1 MKTVLFALNCSYI
14 HTNLAVR
21 CLKAVLQSAGSD
33 VIIIER
39 SLKDKRD
46 AVLYDL
52 YAENAVLY
60 GFSAYIWN
68 INELYR
74 YASALKILRPNCKIV
89 FGGPEVSFEEESF
102 FSNHPYIDYLI
113 RGEGEDAIVNLYKYG
128 SDKRIIDGSIYKNFK
143 ESGIMYDTAPLG
155 TRSVP
160 YGSIVYYE
168 SSRGCP
174 YNCAFCLSSLSD
186 GIRAKT
192 AEETLSGLR
201 QFENLSDDIKIVKF
215 VDRTF
220 NFNRERANVIWR
232 ALMSN
237 EYRLRYH
244 FEICAELLDD
254 ESIDILSKMPK
265 GKIQLEIG
273 IQSTNRATLEACKR
287 GSNISLVLE
296 NTGRL
301 FKNGNIH
308 IHCDLIAGLPYE
320 SYNRFVESYDEVHS
334 RCDML
339 QLGFLKLLPGS
350 GLRTD
355 SERYGIVYNQ
365 NPPYTILYNNYISY
379 EELYRLQ
386 IIAAISERCR
396 SGGFEN
402 TMHFLFKNVSS
413 PFKFYEGIA
422 TAYEADFSSISQN
435 KIRELLYLYAGNF
448 VDPVMLSAFMR
459 FDYLLHETGRY
470 PSYLRTEQ
478 DNEKI
483 IKKAKS
489 DFISE
494 CKLEYP
500 TVHIP
505 SLEAHTF
512 EFDKDNVYLID
523 RSNGMYY
530 IRSII

>member
-1 MKTVLFALNCSYI
+1 MKTVLFALNSSYI

-33 VIIIER
+33 AVIIER

-46 AVLYDL
+46 AILYDL
-52 YAENAVLY
+52 YAENAVIY

-74 YASALKILRPNCKIV
+74 YASALKILRPDCKIV

-102 FSNHPYIDYLI
+102 FYNHPYIDYII

-128 SDKRIIDGSIYKNFK
+128 SDKRIIDGNIYKKFT
-143 ESGIMYDTAPLG
+143 ESGIMYDTAPH
-155 TRSVP
+155 
-160 YGSIVYYE
+160 GSIVYYE

-174 YNCAFCLSSLSD
+174 YSCAFCLSSLTD
-186 GIRAKT
+186 GMRTIT

-220 NFNRERANVIWR
+220 NFNRERANIIWR
-232 ALMSN
+232 ALIGD
-237 EYRLRYH
+237 EYCLKYH

-254 ESIDILSKMPK
+254 ESIDILSKIPK

-273 IQSTNRATLEACKR
+273 IQSTNQATLEACKR

-320 SYNRFVESYDEVHS
+320 SYNRFAESYDEVHS

-355 SERYGIVYNQ
+355 SERYGIVYNPD
-365 NPPYTILYNNYISY
+365 PPYIILYNNYISY

-386 IIAAISERCR
+386 KIAAISERCR
-396 SGGFEN
+396 NGGFEN
-402 TMHFLFKNVSS
+402 TMRFIFKNIIS
-413 PFKFYEGIA
+413 PFKFYEGIGA
-422 TAYEADFSSISQN
+422 AYEADFSSISQN

-448 VDPVMLSAFMR
+448 VDSVMLSAFMR

-470 PSYLRTEQ
+470 PSYLRAEH
-478 DNEKI
+478 DNEQLI
-483 IKKAKS
+483 NKAKS
-489 DFISE
+489 DFITE
-494 CKLEYP
+494 CKFNYP

>member
-21 CLKAVLQSAGSD
+21 CLRAVLQSAGSD

-273 IQSTNRATLEACKR
+273 IQSTSRATLEACKR

-350 GLRTD
+350 SLRTD

-478 DNEKI
+478 DNEQI